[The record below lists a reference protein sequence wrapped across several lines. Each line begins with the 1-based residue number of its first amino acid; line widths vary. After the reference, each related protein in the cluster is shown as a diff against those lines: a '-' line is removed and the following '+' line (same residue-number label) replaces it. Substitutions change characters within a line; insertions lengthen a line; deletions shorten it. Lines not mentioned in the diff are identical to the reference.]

1 VTTGSDLGFCGVP
14 ATGREGKCLRSTHPP
29 NGRSRPWLWGQK
41 RGGKNGATRAL
52 ATDRLPLGGAATP
65 SLPSPPHCQHLPALS
80 ASRQPPGRARPAPA
94 CSTGSRRPQTPADT
108 PDLIHPRP
116 RSPSRPPA
124 QPCSGSYP
132 VSQRESRSL
141 PWTRPQSG
149 PRQTPTARVSRPA
162 RHLSARLN
170 DAPCP
175 LFTSHGASIMMQC
188 SVTSSRHGREPR
200 THPALPASRA
210 LGGGEAALAG
220 QQGRP
225 VHRSKRYGSA
235 R

>member
-1 VTTGSDLGFCGVP
+1 MTTGSDLGFCGVP

-149 PRQTPTARVSRPA
+149 PRQTPTAR
-162 RHLSARLN
+162 HLSAR
-170 DAPCP
+170 
-175 LFTSHGASIMMQC
+175 
-188 SVTSSRHGREPR
+188 REPR